1 MISPDSALKRIDAGV
16 CPHARADRTTGNLM
30 TASSMISRAPR
41 PAMALVALAI
51 AGVALAG
58 CMAGPTYGTAK
69 GSNQQLL
76 EDITGVLSV
85 TPERGEQIEYKPRPE
100 LVRPASLDGLPEPR
114 QNMAGASNPQW
125 PESPEQRLARM
136 RAEAT
141 ANRDDIAF
149 EPDIAVV
156 PARRSAPAVL
166 RTRGEDQRFDG
177 QNVASADQRAE
188 FNRRMAMSQQGSP
201 TTRRYLSEPPLE
213 YRRPAETAPADDVG
227 EDEWRK
233 ERAARRAARQPGS
246 SSWRDLLPW

>member
-1 MISPDSALKRIDAGV
+1 MA
-16 CPHARADRTTGNLM
+16 
-30 TASSMISRAPR
+30 ASSMITPTPR
-41 PAMALVALAI
+41 MAMALAALAA
-51 AGVALAG
+51 AGIVLSG

-85 TPERGEQIEYKPRPE
+85 TPERGEQIEYRPRPE

-114 QNMAGASNPQW
+114 QNATASNPQW
-125 PESPEQRLARM
+125 PEAPEQRLARL

-141 ANRDDIAF
+141 ANRDDTTF
-149 EPDIAVV
+149 EPDIAVI
-156 PARRSAPAVL
+156 PARNAPQAVL

-177 QNVASADQRAE
+177 RNIAEVDQRAE

-201 TTRRYLSEPPLE
+201 TSRRYLSEPPLD
-213 YRRPAETAPADDVG
+213 YRRPSETAPADDLG

-233 ERAARRAARQPGS
+233 ERAARRAARQPGTS
-246 SSWRDLLPW
+246 GWRDLLPW